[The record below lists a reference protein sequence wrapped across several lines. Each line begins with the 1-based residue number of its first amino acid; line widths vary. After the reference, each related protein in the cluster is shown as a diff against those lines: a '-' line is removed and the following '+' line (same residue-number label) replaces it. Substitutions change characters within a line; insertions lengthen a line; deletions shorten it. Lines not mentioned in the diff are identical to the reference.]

1 MTCKERLEKYL
12 RENGVPFQSMTHP
25 EVYTAQEVAAA
36 QHVPGKQLAKVVIA
50 EADGR
55 MVMLVLPA
63 SYLVD
68 FKKLQ
73 AFLGARKVRLAKEE
87 EFSDIFPDCAIGA
100 MPPFGN
106 LYDIPVYVDRTLTEG
121 LEIVS
126 RAGTHRD
133 TMKIR
138 YADFERLAKPEVGD
152 FSVHI

>member
-73 AFLGARKVRLAKEE
+73 AILGASKLRLAKE

-121 LEIVS
+121 SEIVF

-152 FSVHI
+152 FSAHV